1 MSGWWSGWVCST
13 CWRAVRIRLIQI
25 AGSIAIF
32 FAAVACFPR
41 SPALTGSSLAR
52 FVPVGIGVVAIVAIG
67 RFSDRL
73 RRWVDRRFFRE
84 AYNAEQILADLATQV
99 RTIVETQPLLETVS
113 RQISAA
119 LHVPRL
125 AILVNSDGVLQP
137 AFAVGYGA
145 IGPVAVPADEASIG
159 TNAQLREALDAE
171 LVLPLTANRKL
182 MGVMSLGPKQ
192 SEEPFT
198 SSDVRLLETVAGQ
211 TGLALENSRLTVQI
225 AAEIADREKR
235 RRELEIAREVQQH
248 LFPQQYPAVKGL
260 EIAGACRPALAV
272 GGDYYDFVVSGGRLG
287 IAIGDI
293 SGKGIPASLLM
304 ATLRAYLRSQ
314 TIHAQLDLGAM
325 MNNLNALVYES
336 SASNR
341 YATFFYAQYDPA
353 TRVLDYVNAGHNPP
367 LIFRQSA
374 LPVTRLETGGPVIG
388 LLQTCDYEQGRTTL
402 EAGDLLVSF
411 TDGISEAMNGAMEEW
426 GEERLIETVAP
437 LRAQPLPDLI
447 AAHHGRG

>member
-1 MSGWWSGWVCST
+1 M
-13 CWRAVRIRLIQI
+13 
-25 AGSIAIF
+25 
-32 FAAVACFPR
+32 
-41 SPALTGSSLAR
+41 
-52 FVPVGIGVVAIVAIG
+52 
-67 RFSDRL
+67 
-73 RRWVDRRFFRE
+73 
-84 AYNAEQILADLATQV
+84 
-99 RTIVETQPLLETVS
+99 
-113 RQISAA
+113 
-119 LHVPRL
+119 
-125 AILVNSDGVLQP
+125 
-137 AFAVGYGA
+137 GYGA

-235 RRELEIAREVQQH
+235 RRELEIAREVQQR
-248 LFPQQYPAVKGL
+248 LFPQRHPAVKGL

-314 TIHAQLDLGAM
+314 TIHAQLDLRRNDEQSQLPG
-325 MNNLNALVYES
+325 LREL
-336 SASNR
+336 ASNR
-341 YATFFYAQYDPA
+341 YATFFYAHYDPA

-388 LLQTCDYEQGRTTL
+388 LLQTWTTSRAVRRWRRAICWSRLRTGS
-402 EAGDLLVSF
+402 A
-411 TDGISEAMNGAMEEW
+411 
-426 GEERLIETVAP
+426 R
-437 LRAQPLPDLI
+437 R
-447 AAHHGRG
+447 